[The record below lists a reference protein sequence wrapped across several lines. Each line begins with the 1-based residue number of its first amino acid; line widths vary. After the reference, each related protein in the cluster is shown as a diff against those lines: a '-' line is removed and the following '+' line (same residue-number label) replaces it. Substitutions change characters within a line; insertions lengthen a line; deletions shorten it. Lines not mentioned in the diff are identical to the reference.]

1 MFNKIKEQI
10 KNLNQKS
17 GYLNADW
24 DMAESKSLL
33 KFYVN
38 ITPKLLD
45 AERCSIFIHDHI
57 NEEVWLKCGT
67 GLSERQILVSKADS
81 IVGEV
86 ITTGK
91 YKIVTDLVNKEGAH
105 KRVDKEIGRVS
116 RNVLCVPIKTL
127 DGKEVAGVIQVLNKL
142 DGADFN
148 DSDRELVEKMVH
160 FLELTIENYY
170 FNQEVT
176 GILSKIF
183 NLLIIITTI
192 FATIIVFLLITATL
206 YWLVNYLFV

>member
-1 MFNKIKEQI
+1 MFKKIKNQI
-10 KNLNQKS
+10 DKLNQQRS
-17 GYLNADW
+17 YLDADW
-24 DMAESKSLL
+24 DMVESKSLL

-57 NEEVWLKCGT
+57 NDEVWLKCGT
-67 GLSERQILVSKADS
+67 GLSERQILVSTEDS

-86 ITTGK
+86 ITTGECR
-91 YKIVTDLVNKEGAH
+91 IVTDLANREGAH

-142 DGADFN
+142 DGAEFSE
-148 DSDRELVEKMVH
+148 SDLELVEKMVH

-176 GILSKIF
+176 GTLSKIF
-183 NLLIIITTI
+183 NLLLIVTTIAATVILFLIITAVI
-192 FATIIVFLLITATL
+192 YWFVDFLIV
-206 YWLVNYLFV
+206 